1 MTKLKSIL
9 MPFYLSLLIPFSS
22 FNAAHNREK
31 FLCIFFTTMARNQSH
46 PNYAWHFMNRWGV
59 NSQILV
65 TSWTSATISALMFA
79 IKIYHPL
86 CHSSLLS
93 LSMTLK
99 SVLSFV
105 LFFVCAVHKATDDG
119 VRRKF
124 IHALRVT
131 MLSTTNAGG
140 GGEENAT
147 IYWYNLLRKSIRIIV
162 W

>member
-9 MPFYLSLLIPFSS
+9 MPFYLSLLIPFSN

-99 SVLSFV
+99 SVLS
-105 LFFVCAVHKATDDG
+105 LFYFLCVQCTKLQTTG
-119 VRRKF
+119 WGGNLFMRLGWRCCRRRMRVAEERKMLQF
-124 IHALRVT
+124 ID
-131 MLSTTNAGG
+131 
-140 GGEENAT
+140 T
-147 IYWYNLLRKSIRIIV
+147 IY
-162 W
+162 